1 MRLTFIYTFILIVSQ
16 AVWAQS
22 LPVDSL
28 PQLSFGQYLQLI
40 KEFHPNVKQ
49 AFLLNRTAEM
59 ELLGAKGGFDPKV
72 FGDYERKSF
81 DGKNYFATGEYGV
94 KVPTWYGIELK
105 GGYNTASGDFLNDEN
120 KLPKQGQAIL
130 GISMPLLQNLLL
142 DERRANL
149 QKARQAQSL
158 YEAERNALLNDM
170 GLEAAKVYW
179 KWAFSYQ
186 QLKIYEK
193 ALNIAENRFKAIR
206 ESFILG
212 DRMAMDTLESF
223 TQVQDRSVQ
232 YNEAA
237 IEFQENS
244 LKLSN
249 FLWAKDLKPVDY
261 QYQWQPQGINADE
274 ILINNII
281 KDNRNNLVQE
291 LNRNHPSLRVYQFKL
306 AQLDVDRRLKMEKLK
321 PKLNI
326 NYNILGN
333 GLNFPVLLT
342 DNYKWGISFSTS
354 TLFRSER
361 SDVQLARIKI
371 ENTTL
376 MQQQKTLELQNKLR
390 LAFNELDN
398 LQKQI
403 TTYNQAVANYQ
414 QLLQLENTRFEL
426 GESTFFLIN
435 SREMKFLESQIK
447 LAKLFAEYK
456 ISLANIDWASGKA
469 AF

>member
-1 MRLTFIYTFILIVSQ
+1 MRLIFIYTFILIFSKTIL
-16 AVWAQS
+16 AQS
-22 LPVDSL
+22 PRLDSL
-28 PQLSFGQYLQLI
+28 PLLNFEQYLQLI
-40 KEFHPNVKQ
+40 KEFHPNSKQ
-49 AFLLNRTAEM
+49 AFLLNKTAEM

-72 FGDYERKSF
+72 FGDYEQKSF
-81 DGKNYFATGEYGV
+81 DGKNYFTTGEYGI

-105 GGYNTASGDFLNDEN
+105 GGYNTASGVNLNAEN

-130 GISMPLLQNLLL
+130 GISLPLLQNLIL

-149 QKARQAQSL
+149 QKAKQAQNL
-158 YEAERNALLNDM
+158 YEAERNALLNDL

-193 ALNIAENRFKAIR
+193 ALIIAENRFKAIR
-206 ESFILG
+206 ESFNLG

-232 YNEAA
+232 YNEASF
-237 IEFQENS
+237 EFQENS

-249 FLWAKDLKPVDY
+249 FLWAKDQKPIDF
-261 QYQWQPQGINADE
+261 QNQWQPQSLETKE
-274 ILINNII
+274 ISTNSIL
-281 KDNRNNLVQE
+281 KDNRNILIQE
-291 LNRNHPSLRVYQFKL
+291 LNKKHPSLRVYEFKL

-333 GLNFPVLLT
+333 GLNFPILLT
-342 DNYKWGISFSTS
+342 DNYKWGITFSTS

-361 SDVQLARIKI
+361 SDVQISRIKI
-371 ENTTL
+371 ENTIL
-376 MQQQKTLELQNKLR
+376 MQQQKALELQNKLR
-390 LAFNELDN
+390 LAYNELDN

-403 TTYNQAVANYQ
+403 TTYSQAVANYQ

-456 ISLANIDWASGKA
+456 ISLANIEWASGKT